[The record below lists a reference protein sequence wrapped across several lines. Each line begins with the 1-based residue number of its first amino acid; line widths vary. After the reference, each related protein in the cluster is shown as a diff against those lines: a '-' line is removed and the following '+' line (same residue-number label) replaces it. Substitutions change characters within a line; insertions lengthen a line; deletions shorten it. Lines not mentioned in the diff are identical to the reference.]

1 MGPPVTDVIESRRA
15 EETIEPV
22 AMRLGTPDR
31 PVRRESRRAYRPPLA
46 GIVVIV
52 LLALAVAVFFA
63 LPRWVE
69 RRAAELEEAEQSAAE
84 PAVAAPEPAAPSLS
98 AEELAALEAQAESQL
113 ADLLQQRA
121 KLEARSA
128 ASWAAEDWARYEELS
143 RAGDD
148 ALLAHDYQNAVTHYT
163 AAHEAGIALLERSG
177 RIVASALATAADAL
191 SAGDARLAREQ
202 YELVLDVEPSNA
214 QALGGRARAERLPE
228 VIALMHRAGERR
240 QSGALDEAAELYAQ
254 ALEVDPEW
262 TPATAALAEV
272 GAEITVARF
281 DALLSRGFA
290 ALADEEYEAAQEHF
304 RAALELE
311 PRSASA
317 ADGLAQAEQRQ
328 KLDAIALAEAR
339 ALAFERRELWNEAI
353 KVYTAALETDS
364 TLAFAI
370 SGLEHARSRADL
382 DSKLE
387 NLIANPGLLLSDS
400 VLAAARRL
408 VDEARAF
415 AEPNTRIAAQVG
427 KVDEL
432 VRIASTPIAVAIE
445 SDALTEVTVYR
456 VGELGSFLT
465 REIQVRPGT
474 YTAVGSR
481 DGYRDVRETFTV
493 LPGRSAPTVR
503 IVCSEPI

>member
-1 MGPPVTDVIESRRA
+1 MEPPVTDAIEPRRA
-15 EETIEPV
+15 EETIVPV
-22 AMRLGTPDR
+22 ATRLGTPDQ
-31 PVRRESRRAYRPPLA
+31 VARRVSRRGYRPPLA

-52 LLALAVAVFFA
+52 LLGLAVAVFFA

-69 RRAAELEEAEQSAAE
+69 RRAGEAEEAEL
-84 PAVAAPEPAAPSLS
+84 PAVEPVAVAPEPAAPSLS
-98 AEELAALEAQAESQL
+98 AEELAALEEQAESQL

-121 KLEARSA
+121 EVEARSA

-148 ALLAHDYQNAVTHYT
+148 ALLAHDYRNAVTHYT
-163 AAHEAGIALLERSG
+163 AAHEAGLALLERSG
-177 RIVASALATAADAL
+177 RIVSSALTTAADAL

-202 YELVLDVEPSNA
+202 YELVLGIEPTNA
-214 QALGGRARAERLPE
+214 HALAGRTRAERLPE
-228 VIALMHRAGERR
+228 VIALVQRAGEQR
-240 QSGALDEAAELYAQ
+240 QSGALDEAAALYAQ
-254 ALEVDPEW
+254 ALEIDSEW
-262 TPATAALAEV
+262 GPASAALAEV
-272 GAEITVARF
+272 RAEITAARF
-281 DALLSRGFA
+281 GALLSRGFA
-290 ALADEEYEAAQEHF
+290 ALADEDYEAAQEHF
-304 RAALELE
+304 RAALELQ

-353 KVYTAALETDS
+353 EVYATALTTDS

-370 SGLEHARSRADL
+370 SGLERARSRADL

-387 NLIANPGLLLSDS
+387 NLIANPGLLLTDN

-408 VDEARAF
+408 ADEARAF
-415 AEPNTRIAAQVG
+415 AEPNTRIAGQVG
-427 KVDEL
+427 KLGEL
-432 VRIASTPIAVAIE
+432 VRIASTPVSVLIE

-456 VGELGSFLT
+456 VGELGAFAT

-481 DGYRDVRETFTV
+481 NGYRDVRATFTV
-493 LPGRSAPTVR
+493 LPGRVTPTVQV
-503 IVCSEPI
+503 VCSEPI

>member
-1 MGPPVTDVIESRRA
+1 
-15 EETIEPV
+15 
-22 AMRLGTPDR
+22 
-31 PVRRESRRAYRPPLA
+31 
-46 GIVVIV
+46 
-52 LLALAVAVFFA
+52 
-63 LPRWVE
+63 
-69 RRAAELEEAEQSAAE
+69 
-84 PAVAAPEPAAPSLS
+84 LS
-98 AEELAALEAQAESQL
+98 AEELAALEEQAESQL

-121 KLEARSA
+121 EVEARSA

-148 ALLAHDYQNAVTHYT
+148 ALLAHDYRNAVTHYT
-163 AAHEAGIALLERSG
+163 AAHEAGLALLERSG
-177 RIVASALATAADAL
+177 RIVSSALTTAADAL

-202 YELVLDVEPSNA
+202 YELVLGIEPTNA
-214 QALGGRARAERLPE
+214 HALAGRTRAERLPE
-228 VIALMHRAGERR
+228 VIALVQRAGEQR
-240 QSGALDEAAELYAQ
+240 QSGALDEAAALYAQ
-254 ALEVDPEW
+254 ALEIDSEW
-262 TPATAALAEV
+262 GPASAALAEV
-272 GAEITVARF
+272 RAEITAARF
-281 DALLSRGFA
+281 GALLSRGFA
-290 ALADEEYEAAQEHF
+290 ALADEDYEAAQEHF
-304 RAALELE
+304 RAALELQ

-353 KVYTAALETDS
+353 EVYATALTTDS

-370 SGLEHARSRADL
+370 SGLERARSRADL

-387 NLIANPGLLLSDS
+387 NLIANPGLLLTDS
-400 VLAAARRL
+400 VLVAARRL

-415 AEPNTRIAAQVG
+415 AESNTRIAGQVG
-427 KVDEL
+427 KIDEL
-432 VRIASTPIAVAIE
+432 VRVASTPISVLIE

-456 VGELGSFLT
+456 VGELGTFMT

-493 LPGRSAPTVR
+493 LPGRDAPTVH
-503 IVCSEPI
+503 VACSEPI